1 MAFKVN
7 GLDVINDSSE
17 VAQMVATTAEA
28 RQVLLIIR

>member
-17 VAQMVATTAEA
+17 VAQMVATQPKRRRAI
-28 RQVLLIIR
+28 LIIR